1 MSNTKNPIQELA
13 SLKDASFSDKVD
25 GITEALKFSGV
36 HTAKDIINTR
46 FSSSKDMFIASPDAQ
61 QRYVKRFPNVALGS
75 TGEPL
80 LSGTSLITGV
90 MEQVTPYIQMT
101 TVRELF
107 PEVEYSS
114 QRLLLDIF
122 DPIVGMTHNTALDE
136 PVPVIQK
143 RGINTEEFQPAS
155 SQETLEISQE
165 EILFLRNPGDQNI
178 SVRGLATY
186 MAMWSNQ
193 LSHRG
198 LTKQL
203 NDIYV
208 AIFNGTYTWK
218 NQAISYGIPGGNT
231 IHTTSLSGSW
241 GQITANNII
250 PNPLANPILDLSII
264 INNILKLYR
273 GMKIKLIMNYNTNQL
288 ICQNPQ
294 VISRVPFI
302 YANNS
307 LVSPG
312 MTGGVTADTLL
323 KYFLGGD
330 LGVEVIIDN
339 SNYIADANDP
349 NGNAAGTTNPL
360 LPNNRIWVYIDT
372 DGFGK
377 PLGEYAYTLAVQNGG
392 TSNPKAGKYFY
403 LVDTTLSQTIDGIS
417 QPRIFLGHGWNG
429 SPRIMRYNDIW
440 TINTFN

>member
-1 MSNTKNPIQELA
+1 MTTQATNPIVALSALRNA
-13 SLKDASFSDKVD
+13 SRSDKAL
-25 GITEALKFSGV
+25 GIEEALKYGGV
-36 HTAKDIINTR
+36 RKASDIVNTS
-46 FSSSKDMFIASPDAQ
+46 FSSSKNLFMASD
-61 QRYVKRFPNVALGS
+61 NVQKNLIALGA
-75 TGEPL
+75 TGDPL
-80 LSGTSLITGV
+80 LNGTSLITGV

-107 PEVEYSS
+107 PEAEYAS

-122 DPIVGMTHNTALDE
+122 DPITGMTHNTALDE

-143 RGINTEEFQPAS
+143 RGIVTEEFQPAT
-155 SQETLEISQE
+155 SQEVLEISQE

-186 MAMWSNQ
+186 MAMWSEQ

-198 LTKQL
+198 LVKQL
-203 NDIYV
+203 NDIYT
-208 AIFNGTYTWK
+208 ALFTNQYTWK
-218 NQAISYGIPGGNT
+218 NKVISYGIPGGNT
-231 IHTTSLSGSW
+231 IDTSALSGNW
-241 GQITANNII
+241 GTITASNIT

-264 INNILKLYR
+264 LNNILKMYR
-273 GMKIKLIMNYNTNQL
+273 GLKMKLIMNYNTNQL
-288 ICQNPQ
+288 ICQNPN

-307 LVSPG
+307 LVSPA

-339 SNYIADANDP
+339 STYIADVNDP
-349 NGNAAGTTNPL
+349 NGYSAGAVNPI
-360 LPNNRIWVYIDT
+360 LPNYMIWVYIDT

-392 TSNPKAGKYFY
+392 TANPKAGKYFY
-403 LVDTTLSQTIDGIS
+403 LVDTSISQTIDGIS

-429 SPRIMRYNDIW
+429 SPRIMRPNDIW
-440 TINTFN
+440 HIYVGS